1 VQTTVP
7 SSLWSRI
14 KQNIHHTTNICEVVS
29 LHTANLLLLL
39 RFLTSIADPLFI
51 SSKIN
56 DFTLLHCS
64 HENEVSESDFH
75 ADVQMTGWS
84 FHVRYSPFSSVVNP
98 HPSLYLVQQHL
109 QWRKER
115 FSIRVKLLYHTLKSQ
130 PLNHYKVVFLEYHP
144 PFNWG

>member
-1 VQTTVP
+1 M
-7 SSLWSRI
+7 
-14 KQNIHHTTNICEVVS
+14 VS
-29 LHTANLLLLL
+29 LHTAHLLLLL

-56 DFTLLHCS
+56 DFTLLHCG

-115 FSIRVKLLYHTLKSQ
+115 FSIRVKLLYHTLKSK
-130 PLNHYKVVFLEYHP
+130 PLNHYKVVFLEYCP
-144 PFNWG
+144 PFN